1 MGRVRALN
9 FYATERHHTPTWIL
23 KKIADLVDKGKR
35 HEDSSSILYACL
47 EARNL
52 LEMISTTKLL
62 CSVSDEDRARITAA
76 VKPQNGIKGVN
87 KELKALGLKT
97 QEFMN
102 AVCAVENQEFPVFNF
117 TESDDIQHRLSQ
129 YIHTLIS
136 TLLRRK
142 VIILRIEERFHQFD
156 RILDDC
162 HRFLGHL
169 FECFAIFSDSI
180 GQLYSFQVGPNEFI
194 GIEFGGIR
202 RDARDPQPFPCFGT
216 QKGTGFIRFMPA
228 RIVPNQ

>member
-1 MGRVRALN
+1 MLELADKSDVKFKSLEGNFLNYVIPPKLKPVADYLVGEVRMQK
-9 FYATERHHTPTWIL
+9 TE
-23 KKIADLVDKGKR
+23 V
-35 HEDSSSILYACL
+35 
-47 EARNL
+47 
-52 LEMISTTKLL
+52 
-62 CSVSDEDRARITAA
+62 
-76 VKPQNGIKGVN
+76 
-87 KELKALGLKT
+87 
-97 QEFMN
+97 
-102 AVCAVENQEFPVFNF
+102 
-117 TESDDIQHRLSQ
+117 
-129 YIHTLIS
+129 TLIS

-202 RDARDPQPFPCFGT
+202 RDAGDPQPFSCFGT

>member
-1 MGRVRALN
+1 MWFLQKKVTRWRTGHSYYCLCGVYLNDRGAAEKRVRQKLGS
-9 FYATERHHTPTWIL
+9 IL
-23 KKIADLVDKGKR
+23 LGGNADVR
-35 HEDSSSILYACL
+35 HE
-47 EARNL
+47 
-52 LEMISTTKLL
+52 
-62 CSVSDEDRARITAA
+62 
-76 VKPQNGIKGVN
+76 G
-87 KELKALGLKT
+87 LGFGMT
-97 QEFMN
+97 RQRHDGRQEN
-102 AVCAVENQEFPVFNF
+102 
-117 TESDDIQHRLSQ
+117 
-129 YIHTLIS
+129 LIS

-142 VIILRIEERFHQFD
+142 VIILGIEERFHQFD

-202 RDARDPQPFPCFGT
+202 RDACHPQPFPCFGT

>member
-1 MGRVRALN
+1 MN
-9 FYATERHHTPTWIL
+9 FL
-23 KKIADLVDKGKR
+23 KKLFNVKQQLQFIQDDNGLHQLGGDIPSNFVIPDNEFLGGFQYLGY
-35 HEDSSSILYACL
+35 IN
-47 EARNL
+47 NL
-52 LEMISTTKLL
+52 M
-62 CSVSDEDRARITAA
+62 
-76 VKPQNGIKGVN
+76 
-87 KELKALGLKT
+87 
-97 QEFMN
+97 
-102 AVCAVENQEFPVFNF
+102 
-117 TESDDIQHRLSQ
+117 
-129 YIHTLIS
+129 S

-142 VIILRIEERFHQFD
+142 VIILGIEERFHRFD
-156 RILDDC
+156 RILDDY

-169 FECFAIFSDSI
+169 FKCFAIFCDSI

>member
-129 YIHTLIS
+129 YIHTYAVLMADMEYGSDFINAAFPA
-136 TLLRRK
+136 
-142 VIILRIEERFHQFD
+142 IEEAMAFARVNLIYNPD
-156 RILDDC
+156 RNTYAIGNLDVTTMP
-162 HRFLGHL
+162 
-169 FECFAIFSDSI
+169 
-180 GQLYSFQVGPNEFI
+180 QVE
-194 GIEFGGIR
+194 R
-202 RDARDPQPFPCFGT
+202 TA
-216 QKGTGFIRFMPA
+216 
-228 RIVPNQ
+228 